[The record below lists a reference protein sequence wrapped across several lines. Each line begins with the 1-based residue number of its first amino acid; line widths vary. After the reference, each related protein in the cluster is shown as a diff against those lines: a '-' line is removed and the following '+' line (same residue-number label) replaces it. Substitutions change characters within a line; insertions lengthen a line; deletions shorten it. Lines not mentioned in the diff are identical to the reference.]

1 MTPAAAFARLFGR
14 PEAPFVLDYLKR
26 ITQERT
32 LPPTASDTELR
43 FLEGQRALVACM
55 LSLIKQGQE
64 KGE

>member
-14 PEAPFVLDYLKR
+14 PEAATVLGYLKK

-43 FLEGQRALVACM
+43 FLEGQRALIACI

-64 KGE
+64 KGD